1 MFPINLSG
9 FKPSVDS
16 VSIIGFY
23 LKNIRLFHFQMVFI
37 YYFNLLTR
45 SIISKIS

>member
-23 LKNIRLFHFQMVFI
+23 LKKIEYFI
-37 YYFNLLTR
+37 LKLPLYDFLIFSLDQ
-45 SIISKIS
+45 